1 MKDEKTYQNALREK
15 VGNTVSNE
23 KLIQLMTSYENLVFS
38 ICLKMTGDYFAAQD
52 ITQETFI
59 SAYSHLDELSPGS
72 EKAWVCRIA
81 SNKCIDYLKSSERK
95 AHPTPEEEMPE
106 NVTSRDG
113 PLETFVAKDVMQ
125 QFIDSCN
132 ALPDSYNE
140 AARMHFIEGLTAKEI
155 SLKQGVPLKSVQT
168 RIYRAREM
176 LKTKMRKEDFLS

>member
-1 MKDEKTYQNALREK
+1 M
-15 VGNTVSNE
+15 GNTDSKE

-59 SAYSHLDELSPGS
+59 SVFEHLESLSEGS
-72 EKAWVCRIA
+72 EKAWICRIA

-95 AHPTPEEEMPE
+95 TSPTPEEEMPE

-113 PLETFVAKDVMQ
+113 PLETFIAKDVLLE
-125 QFIDSCN
+125 FTENCS
-132 ALPDSYNE
+132 ALPDNYKE
-140 AARMHFIEGLTAKEI
+140 AARMHFIDGLTAKEI
-155 SLKQGVPLKSVQT
+155 SLKTGVPLKNVQT

>member
-1 MKDEKTYQNALREK
+1 M
-15 VGNTVSNE
+15 GNTDSKE

-59 SAYSHLDELSPGS
+59 SVFEHLESLSEGS
-72 EKAWVCRIA
+72 EKAWICRIA

-95 AHPTPEEEMPE
+95 TSPTPEEEMPE

-113 PLETFVAKDVMQ
+113 PLETFVAKDVYKE
-125 QFIDSCN
+125 FTESCA
-132 ALPDSYNE
+132 ALPDNYKE
-140 AARMHFIEGLTAKEI
+140 AARMHFIDGLTAKEI
-155 SLKQGVPLKSVQT
+155 SLKTGVPLKNVQT

>member
-1 MKDEKTYQNALREK
+1 
-15 VGNTVSNE
+15 
-23 KLIQLMTSYENLVFS
+23 
-38 ICLKMTGDYFAAQD
+38 
-52 ITQETFI
+52 
-59 SAYSHLDELSPGS
+59 
-72 EKAWVCRIA
+72 
-81 SNKCIDYLKSSERK
+81 
-95 AHPTPEEEMPE
+95 MPE

-125 QFIDSCN
+125 QFTDSCN
-132 ALPDSYNE
+132 ALPDSYSE